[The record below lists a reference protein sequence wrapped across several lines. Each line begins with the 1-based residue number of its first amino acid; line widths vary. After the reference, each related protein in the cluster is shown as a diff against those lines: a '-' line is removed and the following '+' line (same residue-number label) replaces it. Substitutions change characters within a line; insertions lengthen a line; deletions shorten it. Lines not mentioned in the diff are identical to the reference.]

1 MVFPGRQQRQS
12 RASQGATSGDT
23 AGYCNRWYR
32 VVHEGIHRESRAGHY
47 AAIMRTTGVGL
58 QHAETGIALEN

>member
-32 VVHEGIHRESRAGHY
+32 VVHEGIHRESRAGHNADNRGWSPACGNRY
-47 AAIMRTTGVGL
+47 RP
-58 QHAETGIALEN
+58 